1 MKYRL
6 LTPLLCL
13 ALVSCVHQRTDRQ
26 CESPKNETHTHDSS
40 ESRRISPSWGDP
52 LKIDPTKP
60 PEGMHLIQILLE
72 NQSLPVKGTGC
83 EGSALGSGDKR
94 RLQHKLARLLGSGLD
109 NTRHRTEL
117 SANCQA
123 DKYELPSGGVIDAW
137 HCSLTAVENDEKGEY
152 IASSSIDFGITKDT
166 WEFVPVP
173 KALVCM

>member
-13 ALVSCVHQRTDRQ
+13 VLVSCAHQHTDHQCGDHVDIRTHVTSGPQ
-26 CESPKNETHTHDSS
+26 
-40 ESRRISPSWGDP
+40 RISPSWGNQ

-72 NQSLPVKGTGC
+72 NQSRPVKGTSC
-83 EGSALGSGDKR
+83 ESSALGSGDKR
-94 RLQHKLARLLGSGLD
+94 LLQHALAMTLGSGLD
-109 NTRHRTEL
+109 NTHHRTQL
-117 SANCQA
+117 SARCQP
-123 DKYELPSGGVIDAW
+123 DKYELLSGGVIDAW
-137 HCSLTAVENDEKGEY
+137 HCSLTAVENDVKGEF